1 MANMVFMDN
10 PSGEQ
15 LTKLQSE
22 FRQIFPIEKKSLTV

>member
-15 LTKLQSE
+15 LAKLQSE
-22 FRQIFPIEKKSLTV
+22 FRQIFHSK

>member
-15 LTKLQSE
+15 LAKLQNQ
-22 FRQIFPIEKKSLTV
+22 FRQIFLAK